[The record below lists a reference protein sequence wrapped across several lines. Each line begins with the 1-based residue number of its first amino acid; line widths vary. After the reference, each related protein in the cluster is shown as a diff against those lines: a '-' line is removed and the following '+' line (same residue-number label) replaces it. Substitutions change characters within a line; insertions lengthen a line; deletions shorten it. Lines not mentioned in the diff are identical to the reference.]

1 MACPLKQGR
10 ECDLPTEKRREV
22 FNLRPWH
29 VAATV
34 RVDLEE
40 EGEALVSRRSR
51 LSPGK

>member
-10 ECDLPTEKRREV
+10 EIVINQLKREV